1 MVEVLSYAIDFSSRL
16 NHSLEKEEYGN
27 EEAGKSLLI
36 NNEVDP

>member
-1 MVEVLSYAIDFSSRL
+1 MVEVLSYSTDLSCWL